1 MADQDHSLA
10 FWTSIANTFKGNPA
24 VIFDLFNEPY
34 VSGGDSG
41 YANGADYWAIWLNG
55 GTTSQLSTNSGTTI
69 IPGTWT
75 SVGMNQMIAA
85 VRATGAT
92 NVVMAGGQAG
102 ASDLS
107 GWLSHK
113 PTDSL
118 NQLALS
124 WHAYGGAASQG
135 AYAQAVLGAGIPVII
150 GETGDNS
157 SNGTSS
163 APVITN
169 VTQWADANDASVM
182 VWAWDDWSSTGGS
195 SNLLIKDAIGTPT
208 DGEGATFKA
217 WLLQH

>member
-10 FWTSIANTFKGNPA
+10 FWSSVASTFKANPA
-24 VIFDLFNEPY
+24 VLFDLFNEPY
-34 VSGGDSG
+34 VGGGASG

-55 GTTSQLSTNSGTTI
+55 GTTTQLSVNSGTTL
-69 IPGTWT
+69 IPGTWS

-92 NVVMAGGQAG
+92 NVVMAGGQIG

-113 PTDSL
+113 PTDAL

-124 WHAYGGAASQG
+124 WHAYGGTASQAG
-135 AYAQAVLGAGIPVII
+135 YASAVLGAGIPVII
-150 GETGDNS
+150 GETGDKS
-157 SNGTSS
+157 ANGTSS
-163 APVITN
+163 APVIAN
-169 VTQWADANDASVM
+169 VTQWADANQASVM

-195 SNLLIKDAIGTPT
+195 SNLLIKDAAGTPT
-208 DGEGATFKA
+208 DGEGVAFKT